1 MKLHRSHKRTGAV
14 TIGRAERDPMVYREQ
29 LLGLKAV
36 WYDTAL
42 PGVADAKPAHLNPYQ
57 TPSPTWDLAPLPPP
71 DLQQNDHVM
80 RYWNWRLD
88 RIGAKR
94 NG

>member
-1 MKLHRSHKRTGAV
+1 MKLHRTHKRTLEV
-14 TIGRAERDPMVYREQ
+14 TIGRADRDPMAYRDQ
-29 LLGLKAV
+29 LLALKPV

-42 PGVADAKPAHLNPYQ
+42 PGVADAKPEQLNPYQ
-57 TPSPTWDLAPLPPP
+57 SMPLPPP
-71 DLQQNDHVM
+71 SDMQQNDHVM

-88 RIGAKR
+88 RMEAKR